1 MYFNQSDCTM
11 LCTMLRMYMSKNKTK
26 QTNQPTN
33 QKLFLVLEVFSQS
46 SHYFGVGAVVRF
58 CTSEFS
64 ECVPYNKEGN
74 PCILKRLTFMK
85 LLEKSSNYVFI
96 IIWVNERI
104 VGTAAFSMQHL
115 LFNSRYKKILMFQ
128 TSTIHLRNFSWKE
141 WFAVL

>member
-26 QTNQPTN
+26 QTNQPTK
-33 QKLFLVLEVFSQS
+33 QKLFLVLEVFIQS

-128 TSTIHLRNFSWKE
+128 TSTIHLRNFS
-141 WFAVL
+141 

>member
-26 QTNQPTN
+26 QTNQPTK
-33 QKLFLVLEVFSQS
+33 QKLFLVLEVFIQS

-64 ECVPYNKEGN
+64 ECAPYNKEGN

-128 TSTIHLRNFSWKE
+128 TSTIHLRNFS
-141 WFAVL
+141 